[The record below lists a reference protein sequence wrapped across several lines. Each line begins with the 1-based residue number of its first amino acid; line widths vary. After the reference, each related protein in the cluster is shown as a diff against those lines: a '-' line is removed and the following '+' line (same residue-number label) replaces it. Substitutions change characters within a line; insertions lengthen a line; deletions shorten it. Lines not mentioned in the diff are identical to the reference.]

1 MPASAFRR
9 PFNPM
14 ASKTGAMKGRPPAMR
29 APTKPPKVSTTKPV
43 GKKSSR
49 PARGDGDEAD

>member
-14 ASKTGAMKGRPPAMR
+14 AYKTGAMKGRPPAMR
-29 APTKPPKVSTTKPV
+29 APTKPPKVSAAKPL
-43 GKKSSR
+43 GKKSSK